1 MKSWNSSEESHKH
14 ASSSQVSHR
23 PAPGAFVTS
32 PLPVSSGRAGSA
44 IYLALCGRKDTDSV
58 KEPPTALD
66 EARVLANVQAR
77 ADRLFED
84 GYRARWIDSSLV
96 EVDSPQGETYQ
107 IDTDTR
113 TCDCP
118 FFEKGKAQRRRGPDR
133 TCKHLLGLSKLL
145 EKQDGEDWKK
155 ERRLHNQ
162 KSWEALA

>member
-1 MKSWNSSEESHKH
+1 
-14 ASSSQVSHR
+14 
-23 PAPGAFVTS
+23 
-32 PLPVSSGRAGSA
+32 
-44 IYLALCGRKDTDSV
+44 V

-66 EARVLANVQAR
+66 EARTLANVNER
-77 ADRLFED
+77 AQRLYSD
-84 GYRARWIDSSLV
+84 GYRARWIDSVTV
-96 EVDSPQGETYQ
+96 EIYSPQGETYQ

-118 FFEKGKAQRRRGPDR
+118 FFTKASKKSQRNPDR

-162 KSWEALA
+162 IHWEALA